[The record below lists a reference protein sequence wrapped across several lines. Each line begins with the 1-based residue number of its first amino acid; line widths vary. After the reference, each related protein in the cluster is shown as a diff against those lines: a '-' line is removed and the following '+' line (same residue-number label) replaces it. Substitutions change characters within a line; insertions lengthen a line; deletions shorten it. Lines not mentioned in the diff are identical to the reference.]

1 VRNVSD
7 VNGNSPI
14 IWLYLHGYIAEEK
27 WVFRCVVFHV
37 VTVYLLCYHPKLV
50 ALYPSRVSVGA
61 AYRPVVAAQVYVI
74 VHVKLS
80 EASWRCIKEFSPK
93 SRDLSVER
101 LMFRAAAQPCARVC
115 FMAVAEMYGK
125 TAPSTDTDV

>member
-1 VRNVSD
+1 M
-7 VNGNSPI
+7 
-14 IWLYLHGYIAEEK
+14 WLYRHGYSAEEK
-27 WVFRCVVFHV
+27 GMFWCVVFHV

-61 AYRPVVAAQVYVI
+61 AYRPVVAAQVYVV

-80 EASWRCIKEFSPK
+80 EASGGCFKEFSAK

-101 LMFRAAAQPCARVC
+101 LMFRAAAQPLARVC
-115 FMAVAEMYGK
+115 FMAISEMYCK
-125 TAPSTDTDV
+125 TARSTDTDV